1 MATRR
6 KKWSALTLALAM
18 GGAARAQVPPTPPPS
33 VPPDGEVIAIETL
46 GADGV
51 APAGGSGQTIIAP
64 DGSIL
69 PVPPLP
75 PDCECIVEEGLITRC
90 SRCLRDRIHNHW
102 IGHPRFFAEPPFGA
116 SLYETMG
123 RQKAKGDV
131 HTFTLYRSD
140 FLADSTQLSPGG
152 ARRLSFLA
160 SRLGNWRGPIV
171 VEWTPETPEIGLGRR
186 EIVLAALN
194 GASLGVAPERVL
206 VGPSAFHGIM
216 GPDAGNNHDALIY
229 RDFSAPRAFS
239 FSPTSTA
246 EFGGGAR

>member
-1 MATRR
+1 
-6 KKWSALTLALAM
+6 LTLALAV
-18 GGAARAQVPPTPPPS
+18 GGTARAQAPPTPPPAL
-33 VPPDGEVIAIETL
+33 PPDGAVISMETL
-46 GADGV
+46 PDDGV
-51 APAGGSGQTIIAP
+51 APPSIVPGQQIVAP

-69 PVPPLP
+69 PIPGE
-75 PDCECIVEEGLITRC
+75 CECIVEEGLIRRCTRC
-90 SRCLRDRIHNHW
+90 LSDRIHHHW
-102 IGHPRFFAEPPFGA
+102 IGHPRYFAEPPFGA

-140 FLADSTQLSPGG
+140 FLAGSTQLSPGG

-160 SRLGNWRGPIV
+160 SRLGGWRGPIV

-194 GASLGVAPERVL
+194 GASFGISPERVL

-229 RDFSAPRAFS
+229 RDFSAPRAYS

>member
-1 MATRR
+1 
-6 KKWSALTLALAM
+6 M
-18 GGAARAQVPPTPPPS
+18 GGAARAQLPPTPPPS
-33 VPPDGEVIAIETL
+33 LPLEGEAVPMAILPDGT
-46 GADGV
+46 V
-51 APAGGSGQTIIAP
+51 APPPGAISQGGIVTEGMVLPLAG
-64 DGSIL
+64 
-69 PVPPLP
+69 
-75 PDCECIVEEGLITRC
+75 DCECVVEEGVITRC
-90 SRCLRDRIHNHW
+90 ARCLRQRIHEHW
-102 IGHPRFFAEPPFGA
+102 VGDPRYFAEPPFGA
-116 SLYETMG
+116 SLYETIG

-140 FLADSTQLSPGG
+140 FLSGTTVLSPGG

-160 SRLGNWRGPIV
+160 SRLGNWKGPIV
-171 VEWTPETPEIGLGRR
+171 VEWTPEEPEIGAGRR

-194 GASLGVAPERVL
+194 RASLGVAPERVL

-229 RDFSAPRAFS
+229 RDFSAPRAYS